1 MCAVEFS
8 FAFMVSVVL
17 PVKKLIVICELLD
30 VAGFCRVVIRTGTY
44 LCSVDD
50 RNLRMSDGAF

>member
-1 MCAVEFS
+1 
-8 FAFMVSVVL
+8 MVSVVL